1 VGVGASLRD
10 GRNRAIRS
18 PNRFKRP
25 QRGPANR
32 QNEEIR
38 APEVRLI
45 GVDGEKLGIVPI
57 EQALARAREQEMDLV
72 EVAPDADPPVCRV
85 LDYSK
90 LQYERQRKQKEAR
103 KHHRHTDTKEVKL
116 RPNIDEHDYQTKLRH
131 LRDFLLKGHRG
142 KITLMF
148 KGYQMRRY
156 EVGAELVRRMVK
168 DVADIA
174 ASEPAPRTQS
184 RTISVLLN
192 PTKEVLAEAER
203 HFQEL
208 FHRKE
213 EPDLKHAPKQV
224 GAEVDGAGTQQEP
237 VSQSSPL
244 EAAAPQGDPQG
255 PAA

>member
-1 VGVGASLRD
+1 MRD

-57 EQALARAREQEMDLV
+57 EQAVARAREQEMDLV
-72 EVAPDADPPVCRV
+72 EVAPDAEPPVCRI

-90 LQYERQRKQKEAR
+90 LQYERQRKQKESR

-116 RPNIDEHDYQTKLRH
+116 RPNIDEHDYQTKLKH

-174 ASEPAPRTQS
+174 TSEPAPRTQS

-192 PTKEVLAEAER
+192 PTKDVLAEAER

-208 FHRKE
+208 LRRKE
-213 EPDLKHAPKQV
+213 EPDHKQPPKHAGDAVQR
-224 GAEVDGAGTQQEP
+224 GRTQP
-237 VSQSSPL
+237 DPASQNAPL
-244 EAAAPQGDPQG
+244 EAAATQSDSES
-255 PAA
+255 PAT